1 MTAMRNN
8 DGPSIKETA
17 FTAPIVGA
25 ENAALEQLFHGGIIN
40 PSYDPFF
47 YFIGLLLQF
56 GTTCLRQVL
65 AYSVWSNRPVGV

>member
-1 MTAMRNN
+1 MMAH
-8 DGPSIKETA
+8 PSKRQPLA
-17 FTAPIVGA
+17 VPVVGA

-40 PSYDPFF
+40 PSDDPFF

-56 GTTCLRQVL
+56 GTTCLCQVL